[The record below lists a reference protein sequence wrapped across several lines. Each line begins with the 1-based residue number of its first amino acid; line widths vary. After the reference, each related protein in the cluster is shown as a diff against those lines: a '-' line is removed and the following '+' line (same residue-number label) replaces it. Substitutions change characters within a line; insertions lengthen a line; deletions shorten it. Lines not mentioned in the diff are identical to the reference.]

1 MSIKKKKTALEYA
14 AYLLSV
20 RMYSTAE
27 LRKKLLAKEYPFPE
41 IRQVI
46 EDFTCKGYLNDA
58 LYAENLCSSLTA
70 RGDGKRK
77 IAGKLR
83 MKGIAPELIDETLG
97 KLDREVP
104 EEEAAWQALQK
115 KRAALLRES
124 DPQKRKEKAV
134 RYLSG
139 HGFSASA
146 AFSVWERFLHDPE
159 GNC

>member
-1 MSIKKKKTALEYA
+1 MTKAKKTAIEYA

-27 LRKKLLAKEYPFPE
+27 LRKKLLTKEYPFPE
-41 IRQVI
+41 VRAVL
-46 EDFTCKGYLNDA
+46 EDFTRKGYLNDA

-83 MKGIAPELIDETLG
+83 MKGIAPELIDDTLG
-97 KLDREVP
+97 KLDLEVP
-104 EEEAAWQALQK
+104 EEEAAWQSLQK

-124 DPQKRKEKAV
+124 DPQKRKEKAI
-134 RYLSG
+134 RFLSG

-146 AFSVWERFLHDPE
+146 AFAVWERFSRDPE
-159 GNC
+159 KDR

>member
-1 MSIKKKKTALEYA
+1 MAAL
-14 AYLLSV
+14 S
-20 RMYSTAE
+20 
-27 LRKKLLAKEYPFPE
+27 
-41 IRQVI
+41 
-46 EDFTCKGYLNDA
+46 
-58 LYAENLCSSLTA
+58 ENLCSSLTA

-134 RYLSG
+134 RYLAG

-146 AFSVWERFLHDPE
+146 AFSVWERFCSE
-159 GNC
+159 IA

>member
-1 MSIKKKKTALEYA
+1 MTAKVKKTALEYA
-14 AYLLSV
+14 AYLLGV

-27 LRKKLLAKEYPFPE
+27 LRRKLLAKEYPFPE
-41 IRQVI
+41 VRAVI
-46 EDFTCKGYLNDA
+46 EDFTRKGYLNDA
-58 LYAENLCSSLTA
+58 LYAENLADAMTA

-124 DPQKRKEKAV
+124 DEQKRKEKAV

-146 AFSVWERFLHDPE
+146 AFAVWERFCSE
-159 GNC
+159 NS

>member
-1 MSIKKKKTALEYA
+1 MIKAKKSAPEYA
-14 AYLLSV
+14 ASLLGV

-27 LRKKLLAKEYPFPE
+27 LRRKMYDKEYPGAE

-46 EDFTCKGYLNDA
+46 EDFTRKGYLNDA
-58 LYAENLCSSLTA
+58 LYAENLCSSMTA

-83 MKGIAPELIDETLG
+83 TKGIDPEIIDETLRQ
-97 KLDREVP
+97 LDNDMP

-115 KRAALLRES
+115 KRNALLREP
-124 DPQKRKEKAV
+124 DERKCKEKAV
-134 RYLSG
+134 RYLAG

-146 AFSVWERFLHDPE
+146 AFSAWERFRSAE
-159 GNC
+159 TRK

>member
-1 MSIKKKKTALEYA
+1 MTKAKKTAVEYA
-14 AYLLSV
+14 ASLLGV

-27 LRKKLLAKEYPFPE
+27 LRRKMYDREYPGAE

-46 EDFTCKGYLNDA
+46 EDFTRKGYLNDV
-58 LYAENLCSSLTA
+58 LYAENLADGMTA

-83 MKGIAPELIDETLG
+83 TKGIDPEIISETLRR
-97 KLDREVP
+97 LDSQIP

-115 KRAALLRES
+115 KSAALLRET
-124 DPQKRKEKAV
+124 DERKRMEKAV
-134 RYLSG
+134 RYLAG

-146 AFSVWERFLHDPE
+146 AFSAWERFQDQRQS
-159 GNC
+159 

>member
-1 MSIKKKKTALEYA
+1 MTKAKKTAVEYA
-14 AYLLSV
+14 ASLLGV

-27 LRKKLLAKEYPFPE
+27 LRRKMYDREYPGAE

-46 EDFTCKGYLNDA
+46 EDFTRKGYLNDA
-58 LYAENLCSSLTA
+58 LYAENLADAMTA

-83 MKGIAPELIDETLG
+83 TKGIDPEIISETLQR
-97 KLDREVP
+97 LDSQIP

-115 KRAALLRES
+115 KSAALLREK
-124 DPQKRKEKAV
+124 DRQKRKEKAI
-134 RYLSG
+134 RYLAG

-146 AFSVWERFLHDPE
+146 AFSAWERFQDQRQP
-159 GNC
+159 

>member
-1 MSIKKKKTALEYA
+1 MTAKAKKTALEYA

-27 LRKKLLAKEYPFPE
+27 LRKKLLSREYPFPE

-46 EDFTCKGYLNDA
+46 EDFTSKGYLNDA
-58 LYAENLCSSLTA
+58 LYVENLCSSLTA

-83 MKGIAPELIDETLG
+83 MKGIAPELIDDTLG
-97 KLDREVP
+97 KLDLEVP

-146 AFSVWERFLHDPE
+146 AFAVWERFCAE
-159 GNC
+159 NG

>member
-1 MSIKKKKTALEYA
+1 MNDRKKKTALEYA

-46 EDFTCKGYLNDA
+46 EDFTSKGYLNDA

-83 MKGIAPELIDETLG
+83 MKGIAPELIDDTLG
-97 KLDREVP
+97 KLDLEVP

-124 DPQKRKEKAV
+124 DPQKRKEKAI
-134 RYLSG
+134 RYLSC

-146 AFSVWERFLHDPE
+146 AFAVWERFCSENP
-159 GNC
+159 

>member
-1 MSIKKKKTALEYA
+1 MTVKAKKTAVEYA

-41 IRQVI
+41 VRVVL
-46 EDFTCKGYLNDA
+46 EDFTRKGYLNDA

-97 KLDREVP
+97 KLDLEVP

-146 AFSVWERFLHDPE
+146 GMDAGEAIVSVAAS
-159 GNC
+159 

>member
-1 MSIKKKKTALEYA
+1 MTVKARKTAIEYA

-41 IRQVI
+41 VRAVL
-46 EDFTCKGYLNDA
+46 EDFTRKGYLNDA

-77 IAGKLR
+77 IAARLR
-83 MKGIAPELIDETLG
+83 SKGIDPELIGEVLR
-97 KLDREVP
+97 KLDGDIP
-104 EEEAAWQALQK
+104 EEDAAWQALQK
-115 KRAALLRES
+115 KRITLLRET
-124 DPQKRKEKAV
+124 DLQKRKEKAV
-134 RYLSG
+134 RYLAG

-146 AFSVWERFLHDPE
+146 AFAVWERFRQENPD
-159 GNC
+159 

>member
-1 MSIKKKKTALEYA
+1 MTAKTDKPKKTAVEYA
-14 AYLLSV
+14 AYLLGV
-20 RMYSTAE
+20 RMYSAAE
-27 LRKKLLAKEYPFPE
+27 LRKKMLAKEYSFPE
-41 IRQVI
+41 VRAVI
-46 EDFTCKGYLNDA
+46 EDFTRKGYLNDA

-83 MKGIAPELIDETLG
+83 RKGIDPDLIDNTLD

-104 EEEAAWQALQK
+104 EEEAARQALQK
-115 KRAALLRES
+115 KRASLLRES
-124 DPQKRKEKAV
+124 DEQKRKEKAV

-146 AFSVWERFLHDPE
+146 AFSVWERFCSE
-159 GNC
+159 IA

>member
-1 MSIKKKKTALEYA
+1 MNVKKKKAAIEYA
-14 AYLLSV
+14 ACLLSV

-27 LRKKLLAKEYPFPE
+27 LRKKLLAREYPLPE

-83 MKGIAPELIDETLG
+83 MKGIPPELIDDTLG
-97 KLDREVP
+97 KLDLEVP
-104 EEEAAWQALQK
+104 EEEAAWQALRK
-115 KRAALLRES
+115 KRSALLRES
-124 DPQKRKEKAV
+124 DPQKRKEKTV

-139 HGFSASA
+139 HGFSAAA
-146 AFSVWERFLHDPE
+146 AFAVWDRFCSELS
-159 GNC
+159 